1 MDLSSIIDDIA
12 SQADDFLAG
21 AADRKEAR
29 AGITELINADYP
41 ELKPADR
48 KQVAEAVMAIRE
60 EEDFFNADRTGRNA
74 GDDANGE
81 CGSEALFNP

>member
-1 MDLSSIIDDIA
+1 MDLSSIIDKIA

-29 AGITELINADYP
+29 AGIAELINADYP

-48 KQVAEAVMAIRE
+48 KRVAEAVMAILE
-60 EEDFFNADRTGRNA
+60 EEDFFNADRTRRNA
-74 GDDANGE
+74 GGDANGE
-81 CGSEALFNP
+81 SGMRGTL